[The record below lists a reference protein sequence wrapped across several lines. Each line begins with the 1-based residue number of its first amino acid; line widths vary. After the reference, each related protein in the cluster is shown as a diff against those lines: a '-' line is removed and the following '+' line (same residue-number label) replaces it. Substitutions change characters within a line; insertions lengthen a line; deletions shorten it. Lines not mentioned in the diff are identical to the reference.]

1 MNDLLALEL
10 GMVLRV
16 FRHIHTEL
24 VSNRTRS
31 GDSGSLCER
40 EVFSEGVE
48 KRGSICQSQ
57 ADPDTLF

>member
-24 VSNRTRS
+24 VSSRTRS

-48 KRGSICQSQ
+48 KRGSIC
-57 ADPDTLF
+57 